1 MRMLERNT
9 IATQITGVGIVQNL
23 SLYDWAFFARL
34 ASKNL
39 LLKSARLAS
48 KNLLLKSAR
57 LASKNLLLKSARL
70 ASSSLLLKGV
80 FVFYL
85 YLYLYLYGNDRW

>member
-1 MRMLERNT
+1 MRTLEHNT
-9 IATQITGVGIVQNL
+9 ITTQITRVGIVQNNAL
-23 SLYDWAFFARL
+23 GAWTLFTH
-34 ASKNL
+34 
-39 LLKSARLAS
+39 
-48 KNLLLKSAR
+48 
-57 LASKNLLLKSARL
+57 

>member
-1 MRMLERNT
+1 MRTLERNT
-9 IATQITGVGIVQNL
+9 ITTQITSVGIVQNNVL
-23 SLYDWAFFARL
+23 GAWALFTD
-34 ASKNL
+34 
-39 LLKSARLAS
+39 
-48 KNLLLKSAR
+48 
-57 LASKNLLLKSARL
+57 

>member
-1 MRMLERNT
+1 MRTLERNT
-9 IATQITGVGIVQNL
+9 ITAQITGVGLVENL
-23 SLYDWAFFARL
+23 SLYTWAFFAQL

-39 LLKSARLAS
+39 LLKNAQLAS
-48 KNLLLKSAR
+48 R
-57 LASKNLLLKSARL
+57 D
-70 ASSSLLLKGV
+70 LLLKGV

>member
-1 MRMLERNT
+1 MRTLEHNT
-9 IATQITGVGIVQNL
+9 IATQITGIGIVQSNTL
-23 SLYDWAFFARL
+23 DAWAFFVQL

-39 LLKSARLAS
+39 LLKSVQLV
-48 KNLLLKSAR
+48 
-57 LASKNLLLKSARL
+57 
-70 ASSSLLLKGV
+70 GV

>member
-1 MRMLERNT
+1 MRTLERNT
-9 IATQITGVGIVQNL
+9 ITAQITSVGIFQ
-23 SLYDWAFFARL
+23 
-34 ASKNL
+34 
-39 LLKSARLAS
+39 KSAPDAWVLFTH
-48 KNLLLKSAR
+48 
-57 LASKNLLLKSARL
+57 

>member
-1 MRMLERNT
+1 MRTLERNT
-9 IATQITGVGIVQNL
+9 IIAQITGVGLVQNKV
-23 SLYDWAFFARL
+23 LYAWVLFTQ
-34 ASKNL
+34 
-39 LLKSARLAS
+39 
-48 KNLLLKSAR
+48 
-57 LASKNLLLKSARL
+57 L

>member
-1 MRMLERNT
+1 MRTLERNT
-9 IATQITGVGIVQNL
+9 IAIQITGIGIAQKNAL
-23 SLYDWAFFARL
+23 DTWSFFL
-34 ASKNL
+34 P
-39 LLKSARLAS
+39 
-48 KNLLLKSAR
+48 
-57 LASKNLLLKSARL
+57 L

>member
-1 MRMLERNT
+1 MRTLERNT
-9 IATQITGVGIVQNL
+9 ITAQITGVGILQNL
-23 SLYDWAFFARL
+23 FLYAWAFFVPL

-39 LLKSARLAS
+39 LLR
-48 KNLLLKSAR
+48 
-57 LASKNLLLKSARL
+57 SARL

>member
-1 MRMLERNT
+1 MRTLERNT
-9 IATQITGVGIVQNL
+9 ITTQITSVGIVRNNVL
-23 SLYDWAFFARL
+23 GAWALFTH
-34 ASKNL
+34 
-39 LLKSARLAS
+39 
-48 KNLLLKSAR
+48 
-57 LASKNLLLKSARL
+57 

>member
-1 MRMLERNT
+1 MRTLQRNT
-9 IATQITGVGIVQNL
+9 IATQITDVRIVQNNVL
-23 SLYDWAFFARL
+23 GAWTLFMP
-34 ASKNL
+34 
-39 LLKSARLAS
+39 
-48 KNLLLKSAR
+48 
-57 LASKNLLLKSARL
+57 

>member
-57 LASKNLLLKSARL
+57 LAS
-70 ASSSLLLKGV
+70 SSLLLKGV

>member
-1 MRMLERNT
+1 MRTLEHNT
-9 IATQITGVGIVQNL
+9 IATQIAGIGVVQSNTL
-23 SLYDWAFFARL
+23 NTWAFFVQL

-39 LLKSARLAS
+39 LLKSTQ
-48 KNLLLKSAR
+48 
-57 LASKNLLLKSARL
+57 L
-70 ASSSLLLKGV
+70 ASSSLLLKGA

>member
-1 MRMLERNT
+1 MLRACFLLPDSRNLIMRTLERNT
-9 IATQITGVGIVQNL
+9 IIAQITGVGLVQNKV
-23 SLYDWAFFARL
+23 LYAWVLFTQ
-34 ASKNL
+34 
-39 LLKSARLAS
+39 
-48 KNLLLKSAR
+48 
-57 LASKNLLLKSARL
+57 L

>member
-1 MRMLERNT
+1 MRTLEHNT
-9 IATQITGVGIVQNL
+9 IATQITGIGVVQSNTL
-23 SLYDWAFFARL
+23 NAWAFFVQL

-39 LLKSARLAS
+39 LLKSTQ
-48 KNLLLKSAR
+48 
-57 LASKNLLLKSARL
+57 L
-70 ASSSLLLKGV
+70 ASSSLLLKGA

>member
-1 MRMLERNT
+1 MRTLERNT
-9 IATQITGVGIVQNL
+9 IATQITSVRIVQNNAL
-23 SLYDWAFFARL
+23 DAWAFFVQL

-39 LLKSARLAS
+39 LLKSTQ
-48 KNLLLKSAR
+48 
-57 LASKNLLLKSARL
+57 L
-70 ASSSLLLKGV
+70 ASSSLLLKGA